1 MKTQI
6 KTLMRTV
13 PVTIDGETVQA
24 EEPYQVHVPI
34 IPKDWDQ
41 IVLTGATAVAAALV
55 TASVI
60 WSTTSVGGLLS
71 LTVAPAV
78 AYIAALAFD
87 LSWIL
92 ALGFEWLARYDSRKV
107 WLPRLGGYLA
117 LVLAMTAVV
126 VHGQIT
132 HHLAAGIVG
141 AFVSALAKGAWT
153 LLMHH
158 HAKKFDPLTQQ
169 WVEKRMAHAGAQ
181 LAMVAVRRQL
191 ARAEDAFPPAPARI
205 TVDRVQDSTGH
216 ADATVRSAVRAAVDT
231 MPDATPDEI
240 AEMLA
245 RVGIEVSP
253 DTVADLSGHSAPKEN
268 GPGEK
273 AVTDTVRGLVRIGVR
288 DRDAVLASVQ
298 AVHGPDVNRDSVSRI
313 LRRATVKG

>member
-1 MKTQI
+1 MKTQL

-13 PVTIDGETVQA
+13 PITIDGETVQA
-24 EEPYQVHVPI
+24 EQPYQVHVPVE
-34 IPKDWDQ
+34 PRDWDQ
-41 IVLTGATAVAAALV
+41 IVLAGATGVAAALV

-71 LTVAPAV
+71 MTVTAAV

-92 ALGFEWLARYDSRKV
+92 ALGFEWLARYDRKKV
-107 WLPRLGGYLA
+107 WLPRIGGYLA
-117 LVLAMTAVV
+117 LALAMTAVI

-132 HHLAAGIVG
+132 HHLAAGVVG

-158 HAKKFDPLTQQ
+158 HAKRFDPLTQQ
-169 WVEKRMAHAGAQ
+169 WVDKRTAQAGAQ
-181 LAMVAVRRQL
+181 LAMVAIRRQL
-191 ARAEDAFPPAPARI
+191 ARAEDALPPAPARV
-205 TVDRVQDSTGH
+205 TVNRVTDHSGH
-216 ADATVRSAVRAAVDT
+216 ADATVRSAVRAAVET

-240 AEMLA
+240 VEQLA
-245 RVGIEVSP
+245 RVGIEVSA
-253 DTVADLSGHSAPKEN
+253 DTVADLSGHSSPKEN
-268 GPGEK
+268 GSAEK

-288 DRDAVLASVQ
+288 DQDAVLSSVQ
-298 AVHGPDVNRDSVSRI
+298 AVHGPDVNRDSVTRI
-313 LRRATVKG
+313 LRRVTAA